1 MLALRSAHLIIAFI
15 ATTAP
20 IAHALEMISKLT
32 LDGPLWLGVQRHLYR
47 GWGEVFGPVEIIAFL
62 STLALPPPGT
72 GRIQALI
79 RLWAGGTIMATA
91 IINLLSAVFD
101 YAPKRPGPAPTAGF
115 LLAGFVLSMFISC
128 GFWGAVAPILSREF
142 AIRGALV
149 TGALLFVIVAAVGL
163 MLFG

>member
-1 MLALRSAHLIIAFI
+1 MSAALLIFALPMILAAVLISPTGLHDVI
-15 ATTAP
+15 
-20 IAHALEMISKLT
+20 HGL
-32 LDGPLWLGVQRHLYR
+32 PLAA
-47 GWGEVFGPVEIIAFL
+47 IIIGLLLPFAAWPLFL

-128 GFWGAVAPILSREF
+128 GFWGASAPILSREF
-142 AIRGALV
+142 AIRGVLV